1 MPLTV
6 LVADDSPTIQNK
18 AKGILTGEGLEV
30 VTVSNGVAAI
40 KKLSQIKPQLILAD
54 VAMPGRD
61 GYEVC
66 EFVKNSP
73 DHRDVT
79 VLLIFS
85 DADPY
90 NEEQGARVR
99 ADGTIRKMA
108 AGKPFIPEE
117 LISTVTKYLSK
128 GGSPT
133 PAPAESSAP
142 APERSVVTEPVDAE
156 PEVRTRKSLDLG
168 SLPPGSAFSEL
179 QAEEL
184 PSFNSEPS
192 PAANEPVWPVVS
204 PLEASTRLGPDAV
217 ADREQTAET
226 LPAEEFQV
234 DSEPMLIEEPPEPP
248 SAAQDLPESERTMLF
263 SRPVDIAQ
271 PRFNDELSP
280 PAPPPDMP
288 PADTGEEE
296 GPVAATTLE
305 SFSLNDA
312 TSGEVR
318 FASHYSDSFDGAAET
333 TPALDPALV
342 QSIVQKVVAR
352 MSPPALSP
360 HAIEEM
366 AQRLADEIIAEIN
379 AERS

>member
-66 EFVKNSP
+66 DFVKNSP

-128 GGSPT
+128 GGR
-133 PAPAESSAP
+133 PAPAESTAP
-142 APERSVVTEPVDAE
+142 APERTVVTEPVDAE

-192 PAANEPVWPVVS
+192 PAGSEPVWPVVS
-204 PLEASTRLGPDAV
+204 PPEASTRLGPDAS

-226 LPAEEFQV
+226 LPAEEFHV

-248 SAAQDLPESERTMLF
+248 SAAHDLPESERTMLF
-263 SRPVDIAQ
+263 SRPADIAQ

-318 FASHYSDSFDGAAET
+318 FASHFSDSFDGAAET
-333 TPALDPALV
+333 IPALDPALV
-342 QSIVQKVVAR
+342 QSIVQKVVAK

>member
-66 EFVKNSP
+66 DFVKNSP

-128 GGSPT
+128 AGR
-133 PAPAESSAP
+133 PAPAESTALGP
-142 APERSVVTEPVDAE
+142 DRTVVTEPVDAE

-179 QAEEL
+179 QAEEP

-192 PAANEPVWPVVS
+192 PAASEPVWPVVS
-204 PLEASTRLGPDAV
+204 PPEASTRLGPDAG
-217 ADREQTAET
+217 ADREQTAEA
-226 LPAEEFQV
+226 LPAEEFEAG
-234 DSEPMLIEEPPEPP
+234 SEPMLIEEPPEPP
-248 SAAQDLPESERTMLF
+248 SAAHDLPESERTMLF
-263 SRPVDIAQ
+263 SRPADIAQ

-333 TPALDPALV
+333 TPALDSALV

-379 AERS
+379 SERS